1 LRESSVEKEM
11 MIAAKSP
18 RGGADL
24 IAKLVEENT
33 RRGRRAIKACGH
45 DLLLFMSVS
54 PRDLADLFEKL
65 DKRTRKIL
73 FDKFSVDS
81 IANMA
86 RSPGDWERIIKS
98 MED

>member
-1 LRESSVEKEM
+1 M
-11 MIAAKSP
+11 IIAAKSP

-33 RRGRRAIKACGH
+33 RRGRRAIRGCGH
-45 DLLLFMSVS
+45 DLLLRMSAS

-73 FDKFSVDS
+73 YGKLS
-81 IANMA
+81 IDVVRNMTK
-86 RSPGDWERIIKS
+86 SPGDWERIRKS
-98 MED
+98 VED